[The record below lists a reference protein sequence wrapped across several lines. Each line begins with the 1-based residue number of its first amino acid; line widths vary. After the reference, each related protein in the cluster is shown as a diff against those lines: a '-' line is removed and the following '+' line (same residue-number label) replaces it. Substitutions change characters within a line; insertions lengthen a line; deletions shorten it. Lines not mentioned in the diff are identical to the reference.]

1 MKIKEP
7 VTCNQPTYNSPKETS
22 LSIGILFAPVITFRL
37 NGVYWNNNQKY
48 SGEYTISKEGKN
60 LILHSSSGIQSVPK
74 TIVFLIFFT

>member
-48 SGEYTISKEGKN
+48 SGEYTISK
-60 LILHSSSGIQSVPK
+60 
-74 TIVFLIFFT
+74 